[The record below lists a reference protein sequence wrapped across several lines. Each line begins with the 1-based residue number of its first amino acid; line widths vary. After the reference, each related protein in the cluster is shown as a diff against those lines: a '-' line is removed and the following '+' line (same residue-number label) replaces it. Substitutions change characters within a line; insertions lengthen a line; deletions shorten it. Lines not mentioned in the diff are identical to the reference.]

1 MIKFID
7 KYSQKIF
14 RVLFFALLGSFVLA
28 FICKLFDFPF
38 LYFIAFGISGI
49 VFIINFFIFGVK
61 IAKKIKYSLYNINH
75 CGVECF
81 EKIDALKS
89 FWNNDKSNN
98 YKRQISYINYCYS
111 KDGPVGKLIDEGNLA
126 DLYIRKDFLNSKI
139 NFSSEIFEWALGSFS
154 TIVFS
159 LFLNDSTIN
168 QFILNYPI
176 LKNFRFIF
184 VYIIPLILYFFYI
197 IFLRYG
203 EKKEFKSY
211 KNFVNEYELKLLD
224 KAIESIYNKCEM
236 KCEDENLLFTQQYVL
251 KYLINLRGNFFTGTG
266 INKKKEIEAD
276 IDCVENLNLFVDDY
290 SSFKIKEYDFNYSK
304 KADERI
310 NLKKIYILYKKDNDK
325 KFANEEFKK
334 LFDIIIKYNII
345 KL

>member
-7 KYSQKIF
+7 KYFQKIF
-14 RVLFFALLGSFVLA
+14 KVLFFALLGSFALA
-28 FICKLFDFPF
+28 IISYIFDFSF

-49 VFIINFFIFGVK
+49 VFIINFFIFAVK
-61 IAKKIKYSLYNINH
+61 IAKKIKYSFYNINH
-75 CGVECF
+75 CGIECF

-126 DLYIRKDFLNSKI
+126 DLYIRKDFLNSQM

-168 QFILNYPI
+168 QFIINNPI
-176 LKNFRFIF
+176 LKDFRLIF

-197 IFLRYG
+197 ICLRYG

-211 KNFVNEYELKLLD
+211 KKFVNEYELKLLD

-251 KYLINLRGNFFTGTG
+251 KYLINLHGKFFTG

-290 SSFKIKEYDFNYSK
+290 SNFKIKEYDFIDTK
-304 KADERI
+304 KVDERI

-325 KFANEEFKK
+325 KFANEDFKK
-334 LFDIIIKYNII
+334 LFDIITKNNII

>member
-14 RVLFFALLGSFVLA
+14 IFLFVVLCVSFILACFSIQLPVLYSIFIWILMIAFAVNFFVLA
-28 FICKLFDFPF
+28 VKT
-38 LYFIAFGISGI
+38 I
-49 VFIINFFIFGVK
+49 V
-61 IAKKIKYSLYNINH
+61 KIKYSFYNIKH
-75 CGVECF
+75 CGIECF

-126 DLYIRKDFLNSKI
+126 DLYVRKDFLNNNI
-139 NFSSEIFEWALGSFS
+139 NFSSELIGWAFSSFS
-154 TIVFS
+154 TITFS
-159 LFLNDSTIN
+159 LFSKDFFNIDEYY
-168 QFILNYPI
+168 ILLLIYI
-176 LKNFRFIF
+176 LPPF
-184 VYIIPLILYFFYI
+184 LCFFYI
-197 IFLRYG
+197 ICLRYG

>member
-7 KYSQKIF
+7 KYFQKIF
-14 RVLFFALLGSFVLA
+14 KVLFFALLGSFALA
-28 FICKLFDFPF
+28 IISYIFDFSF

-49 VFIINFFIFGVK
+49 VFIINFFIFAVK
-61 IAKKIKYSLYNINH
+61 IAKKIKYSFYNINH
-75 CGVECF
+75 CGIECF

-126 DLYIRKDFLNSKI
+126 DLYIRKDFLNSQM

-168 QFILNYPI
+168 QFIINNPI
-176 LKNFRFIF
+176 LKDFRLIF

-197 IFLRYG
+197 ICLRYG
-203 EKKEFKSY
+203 EKKELKSY
-211 KNFVNEYELKLLD
+211 KKFVNEYELKLLD

-236 KCEDENLLFTQQYVL
+236 KREDENLLFTQQYVL
-251 KYLINLRGNFFTGTG
+251 KYLINLHGKFFKV

-290 SSFKIKEYDFNYSK
+290 SSFKIKEYDFIDTK
-304 KADERI
+304 KVDERI
-310 NLKKIYILYKKDNDK
+310 NLKKIYILYEKDNDK
-325 KFANEEFKK
+325 KFANEDFKK
-334 LFDIIIKYNII
+334 LFDIITKNNII

>member
-7 KYSQKIF
+7 KYFQKIF
-14 RVLFFALLGSFVLA
+14 KVLFFALLGSFALA
-28 FICKLFDFPF
+28 IISYIFDFSF

-49 VFIINFFIFGVK
+49 VFIINFFIFAVK
-61 IAKKIKYSLYNINH
+61 IAKKIKYSFYNINH
-75 CGVECF
+75 CGIECF

-126 DLYIRKDFLNSKI
+126 DLYIRKDFLNSQM

-168 QFILNYPI
+168 QFIINNPI
-176 LKNFRFIF
+176 LKDFRLIF

-197 IFLRYG
+197 ICLRYG

-211 KNFVNEYELKLLD
+211 KKFVNEYELKLLD
-224 KAIESIYNKCEM
+224 KAMESIYNKCEM

-251 KYLINLRGNFFTGTG
+251 KYLINLHGKFFTG

-290 SSFKIKEYDFNYSK
+290 SNFKIKEYDFIDTK
-304 KADERI
+304 KVDERI

-325 KFANEEFKK
+325 KFANEDFKK
-334 LFDIIIKYNII
+334 LFDIITKNNII

>member
-7 KYSQKIF
+7 KYFQKIF
-14 RVLFFALLGSFVLA
+14 KVLFFALLGSFALA
-28 FICKLFDFPF
+28 IISYIFDFSF

-49 VFIINFFIFGVK
+49 VFIINFFIFAVK
-61 IAKKIKYSLYNINH
+61 IAKKIKYSFYNINH
-75 CGVECF
+75 CGIECF

-126 DLYIRKDFLNSKI
+126 DLYIRKDFLNSQM

-168 QFILNYPI
+168 QFIINNPI
-176 LKNFRFIF
+176 LKDFRLIF

-197 IFLRYG
+197 ICLRYG

-211 KNFVNEYELKLLD
+211 KKFVNEYELKLLD

-251 KYLINLRGNFFTGTG
+251 KYLINLRGKFFTG

-290 SSFKIKEYDFNYSK
+290 SSFKIKEYDFIDTK
-304 KADERI
+304 KVDERI
-310 NLKKIYILYKKDNDK
+310 NLKKIYILYEKDNDK
-325 KFANEEFKK
+325 KFANEDFEK
-334 LFDIIIKYNII
+334 LFDIITKNNII

>member
-14 RVLFFALLGSFVLA
+14 KFLFVVLCVSFILACFNIQLPVLYSIFIWISIIAFAVNFFVLA
-28 FICKLFDFPF
+28 VKT
-38 LYFIAFGISGI
+38 I
-49 VFIINFFIFGVK
+49 V
-61 IAKKIKYSLYNINH
+61 KIKYSFYNIKH
-75 CGVECF
+75 CGIECF

-126 DLYIRKDFLNSKI
+126 DLYIRKDFLNSKM
-139 NFSSEIFEWALGSFS
+139 NFSSEIFGWAFGGFS

-168 QFILNYPI
+168 QFIINHPI
-176 LKNFRFIF
+176 LKDFRLIF

-197 IFLRYG
+197 ICLRYG

-236 KCEDENLLFTQQYVL
+236 KCEYENLLFTQQYVL
-251 KYLINLRGNFFTGTG
+251 KYLINLRGNFFTGTD